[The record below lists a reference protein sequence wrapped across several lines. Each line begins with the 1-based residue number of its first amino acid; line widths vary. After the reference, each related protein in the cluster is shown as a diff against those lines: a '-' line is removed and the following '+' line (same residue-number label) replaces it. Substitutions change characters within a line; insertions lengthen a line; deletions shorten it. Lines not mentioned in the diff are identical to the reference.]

1 MKSVF
6 IGGIFKMTK
15 VGLVVG
21 SIRKDSFSER
31 VAKAL
36 VSLLPEG
43 YEVEYLQI
51 DHLPLYSQDSDE
63 NSPQEYVDFREKVA
77 AQDALIFVTP
87 EHNRSVPAA
96 LKNALD
102 AASRPY
108 GENKWARKP
117 ALIASQSPG
126 AISGFGANHHLRQ
139 MLTFL
144 DVPVVQQPEVYIADT
159 PSLFDEDGKFLQ
171 DGTKEVLQSAVN
183 ELVDLVDKQ

>member
-1 MKSVF
+1 
-6 IGGIFKMTK
+6 MTK
-15 VGLVVG
+15 VGIVVG
-21 SIRKDSFSER
+21 SIREGSFSGR

-36 VSLLPEG
+36 VGLLPED
-43 YEVEYLQI
+43 YEATYLQI

-63 NSPQEYVDFREKVA
+63 NPPQVYQDFRDEVE
-77 AQDALIFVTP
+77 ALDTVIFVTP

-102 AASRPY
+102 IASRPY
-108 GENKWARKP
+108 GANKWGGKP

-144 DVPVVQQPEVYIADT
+144 DVPVVQQPEVYLAQT
-159 PSLFDEDGKFLQ
+159 PELFGENGEFLKEGTEVFLQ
-171 DGTKEVLQSAVN
+171 AAVDKFA
-183 ELVDLVDKQ
+183 DLVNRYKA

>member
-1 MKSVF
+1 MTQV
-6 IGGIFKMTK
+6 GI
-15 VGLVVG
+15 VVG
-21 SIRKDSFSER
+21 SIREGSFSGR

-36 VSLLPEG
+36 VSLLPDG
-43 YEVEYLQI
+43 YEANYIQI
-51 DHLPLYSQDSDE
+51 DHLPLYNQDHDAD
-63 NSPQEYVDFREKVA
+63 SPQEFIDLREQVE

-96 LKNALD
+96 LKNAID

-108 GENKWARKP
+108 GENKWAGKP

-144 DVPVVQQPEVYIADT
+144 DVPTVQQPEVYIAET
-159 PSLFDEDGKFLQ
+159 PTLFGENGEFLQ
-171 DGTKEVLQSAVN
+171 DGTEEFLQSAVDA
-183 ELVDLVDKQ
+183 LVDLEGKLN

>member
-1 MKSVF
+1 MV
-6 IGGIFKMTK
+6 K
-15 VGLVVG
+15 VGVVVG
-21 SIRKDSFSER
+21 SIREGSFSER
-31 VAKAL
+31 VARAL
-36 VSLLPEG
+36 VGLLPED
-43 YEVEYLQI
+43 YEVTYLQI

-63 NSPQEYVDFREKVA
+63 NSPKEYTDFRNEVG

-102 AASRPY
+102 VASRPY
-108 GENKWARKP
+108 GDNKWGGKP

-144 DVPVVQQPEVYIADT
+144 DVPVVQQPEVYLTNT
-159 PSLFDEDGKFLQ
+159 PELFGEEGEFLQ
-171 DGTKEVLQSAVN
+171 EGTEGFLQMAVDKF
-183 ELVDLVDKQ
+183 VDLVNKYKK

>member
-1 MKSVF
+1 
-6 IGGIFKMTK
+6 MTK
-15 VGLVVG
+15 VGIVVG
-21 SIRKDSFSER
+21 STRKNSFSER

-43 YEVEYLQI
+43 YEAEYLEIAQ
-51 DHLPLYSQDSDE
+51 LPLYNQDMDLDAPVE
-63 NSPQEYVDFREKVA
+63 HTEFREAVGEV
-77 AQDALIFVTP
+77 DAVIFVTP

-102 AASRPY
+102 IASRPY
-108 GENKWARKP
+108 GSNKWAGKP

-144 DVPVVQQPEVYIADT
+144 DMPVVQQPEVYLAGT
-159 PSLFDEDGKFLQ
+159 PELFGENGEFLKEGTEDFLQ
-171 DGTKEVLQSAVN
+171 AAMDAFERLINRNK
-183 ELVDLVDKQ
+183 

>member
-1 MKSVF
+1 
-6 IGGIFKMTK
+6 MTK
-15 VGLVVG
+15 VGVVVG
-21 SIRKDSFSER
+21 SIREGSFSGR

-36 VSLLPEG
+36 VGLLPED
-43 YEVEYLQI
+43 YEATYLQI

-63 NSPQEYVDFREKVA
+63 NPPQVYQDFRDDVEA
-77 AQDALIFVTP
+77 LDALIFVTP

-102 AASRPY
+102 IASRPY
-108 GENKWARKP
+108 GANKWGGKP

-144 DVPVVQQPEVYIADT
+144 DVPVVQQPEVYLAQT
-159 PSLFDEDGKFLQ
+159 PELFGENGEFLKEGTEVFLQ
-171 DGTKEVLQSAVN
+171 AAVDKF
-183 ELVDLVDKQ
+183 VDLVNRYKA

>member
-1 MKSVF
+1 
-6 IGGIFKMTK
+6 MTK
-15 VGLVVG
+15 VGVVVG
-21 SIRKDSFSER
+21 SIRESSFSGR

-36 VSLLPEG
+36 VGLLPED
-43 YEVEYLQI
+43 YEATYLQI

-63 NSPQEYVDFREKVA
+63 NPPQVYQDFRDEVEA
-77 AQDALIFVTP
+77 LDALIFVTP

-102 AASRPY
+102 IASRPY
-108 GENKWARKP
+108 GANKWGGKP

-144 DVPVVQQPEVYIADT
+144 DVPVVQQPEVYLAQT
-159 PSLFDEDGKFLQ
+159 PELFGENGEFLKEGTEVFLQ
-171 DGTKEVLQSAVN
+171 AAVDKF
-183 ELVDLVDKQ
+183 VDLVNRYKA

>member
-1 MKSVF
+1 
-6 IGGIFKMTK
+6 MTK
-15 VGLVVG
+15 VGVVVG
-21 SIRKDSFSER
+21 SIREGSFSGR

-36 VSLLPEG
+36 VGLLPED
-43 YEVEYLQI
+43 YEATYLQI

-63 NSPQEYVDFREKVA
+63 NPPQEYQDFRDEVEVL
-77 AQDALIFVTP
+77 DALIFVTP

-102 AASRPY
+102 IASRPY
-108 GENKWARKP
+108 GANKWGGKP

-144 DVPVVQQPEVYIADT
+144 DVPVVQQPEVYLAQT
-159 PSLFDEDGKFLQ
+159 PELFGENGEFLKEGTEVFLQ
-171 DGTKEVLQSAVN
+171 AAVDKF
-183 ELVDLVDKQ
+183 VDLVNRYKA